1 MKLIWL
7 TRGMTWG
14 FRFLRDGGEA
24 DPLPA
29 YDEVFSGLEAQP
41 EFCRHVG
48 KKVALRF
55 ADPLNRKDRAGRV
68 IPQDFVVFGPL
79 ADEIDTV
86 EDGLRLVWPL
96 VADEFDRIWK
106 LPKPPSNATLNTDG
120 GNQ

>member
-14 FRFLRDGGEA
+14 FQFLRDGGEA

-48 KKVALRF
+48 KKVGLRF
-55 ADPLNRKDRAGRV
+55 ADPLKRKDRAGRV
-68 IPQDFVVFGPL
+68 IPHDFVVFAPL
-79 ADEIDTV
+79 ADEIHSV

-96 VADEFDRIWK
+96 VSDEFERVWK
-106 LPKPPSNATLNTDG
+106 MPKPPSTSG
-120 GNQ
+120 

>member
-7 TRGMTWG
+7 TRGLTWG
-14 FRFLRDGGEA
+14 FKFLRDGGEA

-29 YDEVFSGLEAQP
+29 YDEVFSNLESQP

-55 ADPLNRKDRAGRV
+55 ADPLQRKDRAGRV
-68 IPQDFVVFGPL
+68 IAHDFVVFMPL
-79 ADEIDTV
+79 ADEINSV

-96 VADEFDRIWK
+96 VADEFARVWK
-106 LPKPPSNATLNTDG
+106 LPKAPAG
-120 GNQ
+120 RE

>member
-14 FRFLRDGGEA
+14 FKFLRDGGER

-29 YDEVFSGLEAQP
+29 YDAVFSGFEAQP

-48 KKVALRF
+48 NKVALRF
-55 ADPLNRKDRAGRV
+55 PDPLKRKDRAGRV
-68 IPQDFVVFGPL
+68 IPHDFVVFVPL
-79 ADEIDTV
+79 ADEINSV

-96 VADEFDRIWK
+96 VAEEFARVWK
-106 LPKPPSNATLNTDG
+106 LPKPPSG
-120 GNQ
+120 RG